1 MEVRSICRRAVLTAF
16 TSAALIGAGALL
28 PATANDLTVDVELV
42 IAVDISFS
50 MDPDQ
55 QRLQR
60 DGYVQAFLDPVVID
74 AIRTGGAYGRIAI
87 TYMEWAGEHTQ
98 RVTVDWVVIDD
109 AESAAELAH
118 LLAEEPIRR
127 ARRTSVS
134 GAIDFAAEMF
144 DENGFA
150 GVRRIIDVSG
160 DGANNQGRPV
170 VDARDEAVRRGITI
184 NGLPFVPDPAG
195 PLSLFDMPDL
205 DLYYADCVIGGP
217 GAFSLPVYSEQEF
230 AEAIRTKLILEI
242 AGEVPHVV
250 HVQARHPRIPCDYG
264 ERQWE
269 RYFHR

>member
-1 MEVRSICRRAVLTAF
+1 MAAWAAVA
-16 TSAALIGAGALL
+16 GAGLAGSPHFL
-28 PATANDLTVDVELV
+28 PAAAADLAVDIELV

-55 QRLQR
+55 QQLQR
-60 DGYVQAFLDPVVID
+60 DGYVQAFLDPVVLD
-74 AIRTGGAYGRIAI
+74 AIKSGGYGRIAVA
-87 TYMEWAGEHTQ
+87 YMEWAGEHTQ
-98 RVTVDWVVIDD
+98 RVTVDWVLIDD
-109 AESAAELAH
+109 AEAAAELSH

-134 GAIDFAAEMF
+134 GAIDFAARMF
-144 DENGFA
+144 DGNGFS
-150 GVRRIIDVSG
+150 GLRRIIDISG

-170 VDARDEAVRRGITI
+170 VDARDEAVARGITI

-242 AGEVPHVV
+242 AGEPSHLVL
-250 HVQARHPRIPCDYG
+250 VQAREPRIPCDYG
-264 ERQWE
+264 EQQWE